1 MTLDGVFMIP
11 KTLPLNRLTVGKHT
25 TTVALQDTAGSTLKY
40 TNTFVVTTSFADLA
54 TVIDQYAD
62 NALRTT
68 LNGATAVGATGLR
81 LATPF
86 GFRAG
91 QQLVVDSGAN
101 QETVTIA
108 KALSPPPTLNTTLTA
123 AATAGATEVRLA
135 SYTQNG
141 ATGTQRPDEQRP
153 DHRPADRARHGRQ
166 PGGRDGPAAHLA
178 DPGRAGAERGAE
190 RSAGQG
196 PRRRHGDDARERD
209 PQRAA
214 DEGARDRRGG
224 RQPAAVHLRR
234 QGDRAAHAA
243 RGRQGQGRR
252 ERHRGRHRRAGAVQ
266 DGGRGRAG
274 AGQRRLRR

>member
-1 MTLDGVFMIP
+1 MPQIVDGKILQSQTLTPLRTDPRLRDPSDTVANGAGGAAPRRMTLDGAFMVP

-25 TTVALQDTAGSTLKY
+25 QTVSLQDAAGSTAKY

-91 QQLVVDSGAN
+91 QQLVVDSGDN

-123 AATAGATEVRLA
+123 AAERGRDPGPPRELHAEQPR
-135 SYTQNG
+135 
-141 ATGTQRPDEQRP
+141 RPERAVEQRP

-166 PGGRDGPAAHLA
+166 PGGRHRQAAHLA
-178 DPGRAGAERGAE
+178 AARGAGAERGAE
-190 RSAGQG
+190 RPAGQG
-196 PRRRHGDDARERD
+196 PRRRDGDVA
-209 PQRAA
+209 QRT
-214 DEGARDRRGG
+214 
-224 RQPAAVHLRR
+224 
-234 QGDRAAHAA
+234 
-243 RGRQGQGRR
+243 
-252 ERHRGRHRRAGAVQ
+252 
-266 DGGRGRAG
+266 
-274 AGQRRLRR
+274 